1 MEAQAQ
7 AVAATF
13 GVDWP
18 HLFAQI
24 VSFCIVCFILYRFAY
39 RPVLTMLEVRRQQI
53 ALGVAKE
60 ERIKA
65 ELARTEA
72 RRQEVM
78 AQANAQATKFI
89 EEARAAAA
97 RLHEQESQKA
107 VAAAEEVLV
116 KARDAA
122 ARDHETMLSEL
133 KREVG
138 RLVVDTTAAVTGKIL
153 TPADQRRLVEETA
166 KQVAA

>member
-7 AVAATF
+7 AIAATF

-39 RPVLTMLEVRRQQI
+39 RPVLTMLEARRQQI
-53 ALGVAKE
+53 ALGLANE

-72 RRQEVM
+72 QRQEVM

-97 RLHEQESQKA
+97 RLHEQEIQKA
-107 VAAAEEVLV
+107 IAAAADVMT

-122 ARDHETMLSEL
+122 ARDHERMLSEL
-133 KREVG
+133 KRDVG
-138 RLVVDTTAAVTGKIL
+138 RLVVQTTAAVTGKIL
-153 TPADQRRLVEETA
+153 TPEDQRRLVEETA